1 MDMTKNPFL
10 ELSIDELAVAW
21 NNYSNLHGE
30 DALDLESKAWL
41 EDAIM
46 ENIGL
51 LVNFWPTFRY
61 GVKKKKVSVTL
72 YPRK

>member
-46 ENIGL
+46 ETDPGVLTAL
-51 LVNFWPTFRY
+51 L
-61 GVKKKKVSVTL
+61 
-72 YPRK
+72 

>member
-10 ELSIDELAVAW
+10 ELSIDELTVAW
-21 NNYSNLHGE
+21 NNFSNLHGK
-30 DALDLESKAWL
+30 DTLDLESKAWL

-51 LVNFWPTFRY
+51 LVTFWPTFKY
-61 GVKKKKVSVTL
+61 GVKKKRASVSL